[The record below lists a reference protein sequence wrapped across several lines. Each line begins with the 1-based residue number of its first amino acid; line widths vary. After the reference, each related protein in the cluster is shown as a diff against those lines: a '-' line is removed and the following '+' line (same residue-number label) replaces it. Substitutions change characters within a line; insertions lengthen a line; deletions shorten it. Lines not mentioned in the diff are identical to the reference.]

1 MEHTPHYDSY
11 VQILREELAA
21 IAEKYGCG
29 ESRVKTSLHRT
40 REKLRD
46 YLQKEDIW
54 L

>member
-1 MEHTPHYDSY
+1 MRRYWYMDS
-11 VQILREELAA
+11 VKA

-40 REKLRD
+40 RESCGIISK
-46 YLQKEDIW
+46 KEDIW

>member
-1 MEHTPHYDSY
+1 MRRYWYMDS
-11 VQILREELAA
+11 VKA
-21 IAEKYGCG
+21 IAEKYDCG

-46 YLQKEDIW
+46 YLQKADIW